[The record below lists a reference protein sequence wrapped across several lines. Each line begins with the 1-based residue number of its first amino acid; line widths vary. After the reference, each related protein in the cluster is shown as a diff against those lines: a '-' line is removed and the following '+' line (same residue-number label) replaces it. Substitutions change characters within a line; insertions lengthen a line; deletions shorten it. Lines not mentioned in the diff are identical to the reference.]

1 MSAAEFVKLVE
12 RVVKMVM
19 PLLVIAH
26 IISRRD

>member
-12 RVVKMVM
+12 RVVEMVM
-19 PLLVIAH
+19 SLLDAAD